1 MIVLNAMARQS
12 NGAETHDEAFDVL
25 QSLNKNAEAFRGGD
39 KQARDALVA
48 DCFRMVA
55 SLETPGEAFMRI
67 MWTHV
72 RSTTPGQLE
81 ANEYRPST
89 HP

>member
-1 MIVLNAMARQS
+1 MTQMT
-12 NGAETHDEAFDVL
+12 NGITSHDQAFDVL
-25 QSLNKNAEAFRGGD
+25 QSLNKSAEAMRGGD

-48 DCFRMVA
+48 DCFRLVA

-72 RSTTPGQLE
+72 CLTKWWWRQADLM
-81 ANEYRPST
+81 
-89 HP
+89 

>member
-1 MIVLNAMARQS
+1 MS
-12 NGAETHDEAFDVL
+12 NGETGYGEAFDVL
-25 QSLNKNAEAFRGGD
+25 QSLNKNAEALRGGD

-48 DCFRMVA
+48 DCLRMVA

-72 RSTTPGQLE
+72 CTI
-81 ANEYRPST
+81 
-89 HP
+89 

>member
-1 MIVLNAMARQS
+1 MARQS
-12 NGAETHDEAFDVL
+12 NGTRNHNEAFDVL

-72 RSTTPGQLE
+72 SSTTPWRL
-81 ANEYRPST
+81 
-89 HP
+89 